1 MPKYVDEAFV
11 VLVHSPTDNGAPKRE
26 SFVVGCSTR
35 EEAEAKIKCL
45 YPGEPNIKLFASR
58 LTANET
64 KGLKLTAGEFRS
76 WQ

>member
-1 MPKYVDEAFV
+1 MPQYVDEAFV
-11 VLVHSPTDNGAPKRE
+11 VLIHIPVDNGAPQRE
-26 SFVVGCSTR
+26 SYVVGCSTR
-35 EEAEAKIKCL
+35 KEAEAKIRSL
-45 YPGEPNIKLFASR
+45 YPSESNIRLFASR

>member
-1 MPKYVDEAFV
+1 MPKYVNEAFV
-11 VLVHSPTDNGAPKRE
+11 VLVHFPIDNGAPQRE

-35 EEAEAKIKCL
+35 EEAEAKIRGL
-45 YPGEPNIKLFASR
+45 YPGELNIKLFASR